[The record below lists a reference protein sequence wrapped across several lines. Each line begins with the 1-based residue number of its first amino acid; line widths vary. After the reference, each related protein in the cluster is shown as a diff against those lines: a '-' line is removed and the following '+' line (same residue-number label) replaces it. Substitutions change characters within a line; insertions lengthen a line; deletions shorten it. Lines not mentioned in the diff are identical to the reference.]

1 LDFNSSGNGSFKV
14 EGVVYAPCSHVVL
27 HGTPDS
33 NGLQVIVGDL
43 EIKGTSDFKINY
55 RQYVTS
61 DIPQAWLV
69 E

>member
-1 LDFNSSGNGSFKV
+1 MW
-14 EGVVYAPCSHVVL
+14 CCTC
-27 HGTPDS
+27 TPDS

-55 RQYVTS
+55 REYVTS

-69 E
+69 EMTRQNDAQLAIEPSLSG